1 MSVSREAEARLTIFS
16 TLFERWNRSINL
28 VSQASLPFLRT
39 RHINDSVQIARFVT
53 EATRKW
59 VDIGSGGGFPGLVVA
74 AVIAES
80 RPECQVVLVES
91 DLRKATFLREAARQ
105 MAVRVIV
112 EPVRIETLAPQD
124 ADILSAR
131 ALAEL
136 PALCGYASRHL
147 NKDGVALFF
156 KGAKY
161 ESEVV
166 KARRAGWEFAMD
178 IHNSESDPSGVILGL
193 KDIHCVA

>member
-28 VSQASLPFLRT
+28 VSHASLPLLRA
-39 RHINDSVQIARFVT
+39 RHIDDSVQIARFVT
-53 EATRKW
+53 ETTRKW
-59 VDIGSGGGFPGLVVA
+59 VDLGSGGGFPGLIVA

-80 RPECQVVLVES
+80 RPECRVILVES
-91 DLRKATFLREAARQ
+91 DQRKATFLREAARQ
-105 MAVRVIV
+105 MDVSVVV
-112 EPVRIETLAPQD
+112 ETVRIETLPPQD
-124 ADILSAR
+124 ADVLSAR

-136 PALCGYASRHL
+136 PTLCGYANRHL

-166 KARRAGWEFAMD
+166 KARGAGWEFTMD

-193 KDIHCVA
+193 KDIHRVA

>member
-28 VSQASLPFLRT
+28 VSHASLPLLRA
-39 RHINDSVQIARFVT
+39 RHIDDSVQIARFVT
-53 EATRKW
+53 ETTRKW
-59 VDIGSGGGFPGLVVA
+59 VDLGSGGGFPGLIVA

-80 RPECQVVLVES
+80 RPECRVILVES
-91 DLRKATFLREAARQ
+91 DQRKATFLREAARQ
-105 MAVRVIV
+105 MDVSVVV
-112 EPVRIETLAPQD
+112 ETVRIETLPPQD
-124 ADILSAR
+124 ADVLSAR

-136 PALCGYASRHL
+136 PELCRYASRHL
-147 NKDGVALFF
+147 NNDGVALFF

-166 KARRAGWEFAMD
+166 KARGAGWEFTMD
-178 IHNSESDPSGVILGL
+178 IHNSVSDPSGVILGL
-193 KDIHCVA
+193 KDIHRVA